1 MPRVELSRRGVDN
14 LDWLI
19 ATHSLPADTRERVR
33 RILRGLATFTNLG
46 CELEGRW
53 ADHRVLLGPWRWM
66 LLIYR
71 IDHEHDRV
79 VVVTVQDA
87 RSSSPATARDR

>member
-1 MPRVELSRRGVDN
+1 MPRVELSRRAVDN
-14 LDWLI
+14 VDRLI
-19 ATHSLPADTRERVR
+19 ATHSLPADTRQRVG
-33 RILRGLATFTNLG
+33 RILRGLATFPDLG
-46 CELEGRW
+46 GELGGRW
-53 ADHRVLLGPWRWM
+53 SGHRVLLGPWRWM

-87 RSSSPATARDR
+87 CSSSAATFEGR